1 MGAGAGTDDVRVNEP
16 TEFFDA
22 VVDASGL
29 NRLIAPFTISRLLV
43 RAGVTPGELSPEVLA
58 QVLPDLEQG
67 LAVYLRD
74 DELDVAIAN
83 LRRLA
88 GA

>member
-1 MGAGAGTDDVRVNEP
+1 MNAS
-16 TEFFDA
+16 TEFFDS
-22 VVDASGL
+22 VVEASGL

-43 RAGVTPGELSPEVLA
+43 RAGVAPGDLSPEVLSE
-58 QVLPDLEQG
+58 VLPDVEQG

-74 DELDVAIAN
+74 DELDAAVAN

-88 GA
+88 DA